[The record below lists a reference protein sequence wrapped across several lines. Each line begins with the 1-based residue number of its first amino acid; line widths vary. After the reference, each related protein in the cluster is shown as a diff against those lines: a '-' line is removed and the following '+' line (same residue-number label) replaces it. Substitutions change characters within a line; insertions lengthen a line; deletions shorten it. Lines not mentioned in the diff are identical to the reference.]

1 MLCCDICFKSIHGT
15 LIKTT
20 DRVFVYNP
28 HVSDDRNSLSVFSR
42 RIIISA
48 GVESAMFGDLKR
60 FTMYLNSNNENRK
73 MVEISRWILK
83 SNQTSMLL
91 CHFHHFEF

>member
-1 MLCCDICFKSIHGT
+1 M
-15 LIKTT
+15 
-20 DRVFVYNP
+20 
-28 HVSDDRNSLSVFSR
+28 SDDRDSLSIFNR
-42 RIIISA
+42 RIIIGA
-48 GVESAMFGDLKR
+48 RVESAMFGDLKC
-60 FTMYLNSNNENRK
+60 FTVYLNSNNENRK